1 MLGKSIAL
9 ALCVSLSILSFPCEA
24 KAVTVTKITDSKA
37 TKAYIKQVE
46 ELVELYEQGQKMQRQ
61 IEQMQQALEHFDFKN
76 IDQAY
81 NFLNDTM
88 LDMEKI
94 EKNAAGMAVTIGE
107 LEDNWTE
114 MHTDYNAEDMT
125 PEKRAEL
132 EKKRKERLERNAKIS
147 ADILSASQDLK
158 RERKQM
164 DAIRNDLALLDSG
177 KASPIKAAQV
187 MTQMLTYQMEQQ
199 KRTQKLIAEKMR
211 NELIKEEM
219 RKDEEK
225 QREAEV
231 KKEAVIHDSTVDVA
245 SKKYQGTKYPSSAM
259 TYEEMM
265 QADS

>member
-1 MLGKSIAL
+1 MLSKNIVL
-9 ALCVSLSILSFPCEA
+9 ALCVSLSMLAFPCEA
-24 KAVTVTKITDSKA
+24 KAVTVTKITDGKA
-37 TKAYIKQVE
+37 MKAYIKQVE
-46 ELVELYEQGQKMQRQ
+46 ELVELYEQGKKMQRQ
-61 IEQMQQALEHFDFKN
+61 IEQLQQSLEHFDFKN
-76 IDQAY
+76 IDQTF

-88 LDMEKI
+88 RGIESI

-114 MHTDYNAEDMT
+114 MHTDYDAKDMT
-125 PEKRAEL
+125 PERREEL
-132 EKKRKERLERNAKIS
+132 AKKRKDRLDRNAKVT
-147 ADILSASQDLK
+147 ADILAAAQDMK

-164 DAIRNDLALLDSG
+164 ELLSNDLSLLNSG

-187 MTQMLTYQMEQQ
+187 MSQILVHQMDQN

-211 NELIKEEM
+211 SELIKEEM

-231 KKEAVIHDSTVDVA
+231 KKEAAVHNSTVDTA
-245 SKKYQGTKYPSSAM
+245 SKKYKVTKYPSSAM